1 MAYITSFS
9 NTWPKALAQRYPR
22 HAIDIVVDIVS
33 LPNKLLGLL
42 HYNHIILRCRRTSTH
57 LPLLKFDHTSRY
69 TPPCSNSFA
78 EMAYNN
84 IFSENCLHVQQTV
97 WHRHYYLSIVTR
109 LSFPALSPRAYLPS
123 STVRMW
129 YKVNPC
135 EEGQR

>member
-69 TPPCSNSFA
+69 TPPPPVATPLQRWHIITFLA
-78 EMAYNN
+78 R
-84 IFSENCLHVQQTV
+84 TV
-97 WHRHYYLSIVTR
+97 FMSSKQCGIVIIIYRSLQDCPSLLSAPEHTY
-109 LSFPALSPRAYLPS
+109 PRARS
-123 STVRMW
+123 ECGT
-129 YKVNPC
+129 K
-135 EEGQR
+135 